1 MEKITEKQSI
11 IFRTPLGFPV
21 QSVGDSIPY
30 STLQITVR
38 YRKGQGYLVSV
49 QPVRVTCGILS
60 ATYGGGMLV
69 SGFSVKVQEATR
81 FSSKTLKGIADK
93 VEGAVPTI
101 ERKYSER
108 LLSDAHKAITE
119 LWDCPVGKIEPRPYK
134 HGQTPSKPTRRII

>member
-1 MEKITEKQSI
+1 MDKIIEKQSI
-11 IFRTPLGFPV
+11 IFRAPLGFPV
-21 QSVGDSIPY
+21 QSVGDSTPY
-30 STLQITVR
+30 NTLQIAVR
-38 YRKGQGYLVSV
+38 YRKGQGYLVNV

-60 ATYGGGMLV
+60 VTYGGGMLV

-108 LLSDAHKAITE
+108 LLSDAHKAITDA
-119 LWDCPVGKIEPRPYK
+119 LGL
-134 HGQTPSKPTRRII
+134 PSWEDRAKAV

>member
-1 MEKITEKQSI
+1 MERINEKQSI

-21 QSVGDSIPY
+21 KSVGDSIPY
-30 STLQITVR
+30 NTLQIAVR

-49 QPVRVTCGILS
+49 QPVRVTCGIIS

-93 VEGAVPTI
+93 IEGAVPTI

-108 LLSDAHKAITE
+108 LLSDADKAITDALGLPSWE
-119 LWDCPVGKIEPRPYK
+119 GKAK
-134 HGQTPSKPTRRII
+134 AV